1 MVAHVVLLGGPV
13 SPGSGSRGVFMCRSL
28 FLCEQNV
35 ILLLTGPDLDLDLR
49 PLEGVR
55 VLDLTRYGSLWTFSF
70 LLSGSALTLRKCVQS
85 SGRTLYHHDPGRP
98 RRRGDQSGETR

>member
-1 MVAHVVLLGGPV
+1 MLVVVWWRTWSCWGAQCLHGQGPGV
-13 SPGSGSRGVFMCRSL
+13 VFMCRNL

-35 ILLLTGPDLDLDLR
+35 ILLLTGQDLDLR

-55 VLDLTRYGSLWTFSF
+55 VLDLTRYESLWTFSF
-70 LLSGSALTLRKCVQS
+70 LLSGSALTLKKCAQS

-98 RRRGDQSGETR
+98 RR